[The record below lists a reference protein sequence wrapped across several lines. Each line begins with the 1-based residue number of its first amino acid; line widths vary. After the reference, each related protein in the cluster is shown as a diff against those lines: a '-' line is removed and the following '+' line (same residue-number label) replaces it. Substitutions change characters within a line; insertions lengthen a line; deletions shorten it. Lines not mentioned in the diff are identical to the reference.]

1 MIVSR
6 TVNPQTDF
14 GVLLNLAFGA
24 LKHDMQ
30 SHMADAGFD
39 DLGPSFGY
47 VFRVLDQDAP
57 SLAELA
63 MRLGIT
69 PQGAL
74 KIVAEMIDKGYVQR
88 TDDRTDGR
96 VKRLTLSARGKRAL
110 AEARRFHGMFE
121 RELGKRLGTSR
132 VATARAVLEAIIAD
146 ASKQGLEMNVRP
158 F

>member
-6 TVNPQTDF
+6 TVDRQIDF

-24 LKHDMQ
+24 LKHEMQ

-39 DLGPSFGY
+39 DLGASFGY
-47 VFRVLDQDAP
+47 VFRLVDQDSP

-63 MRLGIT
+63 ARLGIT

-74 KIVAEMIDKGYVQR
+74 KIVAEMVEKGYMHR
-88 TDDRTDGR
+88 IGDGTDRR
-96 VKRLTLSARGKRAL
+96 IKRLTLSARGKRAL

-121 RELGKRLGTSR
+121 RELGSRLGTRR

-146 ASKQGLEMNVRP
+146 ASAQGLEMYVRP

>member
-6 TVNPQTDF
+6 TVDQQIDF

-24 LKHDMQ
+24 LKHEMQ
-30 SHMADAGFD
+30 AHMANAGFD

-47 VFRVLDQDAP
+47 VFRLVDQDSP
-57 SLAELA
+57 SLADLA
-63 MRLGIT
+63 ARLGMT

-74 KIVAEMIDKGYVQR
+74 KIVAEMIEKGYLQR
-88 TDDRTDGR
+88 TGDGADRR
-96 VKRLTLSARGKRAL
+96 IKRLALSARGKRAL
-110 AEARRFHGMFE
+110 AEARRFHAMFE
-121 RELGKRLGTSR
+121 RELGSRMGTRR

-146 ASKQGLEMNVRP
+146 ASAQGLEMHVRP

>member
-6 TVNPQTDF
+6 TADHQTDF

-24 LKHDMQ
+24 LKHRMHR
-30 SHMADAGFD
+30 HMADAGFD

-47 VFRVLDQDAP
+47 VFRVLDQDSP

-63 MRLGIT
+63 ARLGIT
-69 PQGAL
+69 PQGTL
-74 KIVAEMIDKGYVQR
+74 KIVAEMIEKGYVHR
-88 TDDRTDGR
+88 TDDRDDGR
-96 VKRLTLSARGKRAL
+96 VKRLALSARGKRAL

-121 RELGKRLGTSR
+121 RELGNRLGVRR
-132 VATARAVLEAIIAD
+132 VAAARAVLEAMMTD
-146 ASKQGLEMNVRP
+146 AAEHGLEMYARP

>member
-6 TVNPQTDF
+6 TIAPPADF
-14 GVLLNLAFGA
+14 GILLNLAFGA
-24 LKHDMQ
+24 LKHEMQ

-63 MRLGIT
+63 ARLGIT

-74 KIVAEMIDKGYVQR
+74 KIVAEMIDKGYVHR

-110 AEARRFHGMFE
+110 AEARRFHTMFE
-121 RELGKRLGTSR
+121 RDLGKRHGAGR
-132 VATARAVLEAIIAD
+132 VATARSVLEAIIAD
-146 ASKQGLEMNVRP
+146 GSRQGLEMHVRP

>member
-1 MIVSR
+1 MSVSR
-6 TVNPQTDF
+6 TGDERTDF

-24 LKHDMQ
+24 LKQGMQ

-47 VFRVLDQDAP
+47 VFRVLDGDSP

-63 MRLGIT
+63 ARLGIT

-74 KIVAEMIDKGYVQR
+74 KIVAEMIEKGYVHR

-121 RELGKRLGTSR
+121 RELGQRLGAQR
-132 VATARAVLEAIIAD
+132 VATARAVLEGIIVD
-146 ASKQGLEMNVRP
+146 ASGQKLEMDVRP

>member
-6 TVNPQTDF
+6 IVERQTDF

-24 LKHDMQ
+24 LKHEMQ
-30 SHMADAGFD
+30 AHMADAGFG

-47 VFRVLDQDAP
+47 VFRLVDQDAP

-63 MRLGIT
+63 ARLGIT
-69 PQGAL
+69 PQGTL
-74 KIVAEMIDKGYVQR
+74 KIVAEMIDKGYMHR
-88 TDDRTDGR
+88 ADDETDKR
-96 VKRLTLSARGKRAL
+96 VTRLTLSPRGKRAL
-110 AEARRFHGMFE
+110 AEARRFHGIFE
-121 RELGKRLGTSR
+121 RDLGNRLGTRR

-146 ASKQGLEMNVRP
+146 ASAQGLEMHVRP

>member
-6 TVNPQTDF
+6 TVDPQADF

-24 LKHDMQ
+24 LKHEMQ
-30 SHMADAGFD
+30 SHMTDAGFD

-47 VFRVLDQDAP
+47 VFRVLDQESP

-63 MRLGIT
+63 ARLGIT

-74 KIVAEMIDKGYVQR
+74 KIVADMSDKGYVQR

-110 AEARRFHGMFE
+110 AEARRFHGTFE
-121 RELGKRLGTSR
+121 RELEKRLGPSR
-132 VATARAVLEAIIAD
+132 VATARSVLEAIVAD
-146 ASKQGLEMNVRP
+146 GSRQGLEMHVRP

>member
-6 TVNPQTDF
+6 TVDPRSDF

-24 LKHDMQ
+24 LKREMQ
-30 SHMADAGFD
+30 AHMTDAGFG

-47 VFRVLDQDAP
+47 VFRLLDQDSP

-63 MRLGIT
+63 TRLGIT

-74 KIVAEMIDKGYVQR
+74 KIVADMVNRGYVDR
-88 TDDRTDGR
+88 TDDGADRR
-96 VKRLTLSARGKRAL
+96 IRRLTLSPRGKRAL
-110 AEARRFHGMFE
+110 AEARRFHSMFE
-121 RELGKRLGTSR
+121 RDLGRRLGPRR
-132 VATARAVLEAIIAD
+132 VATARAVLEAIIGD
-146 ASKQGLEMNVRP
+146 ATVKGLAMDVRP

>member
-1 MIVSR
+1 MIVSS
-6 TVNPQTDF
+6 TLDPQIDF

-24 LKHDMQ
+24 LKHEMRA
-30 SHMADAGFD
+30 HMANAGFD

-47 VFRVLDQDAP
+47 VFRLVDQDSP

-63 MRLGIT
+63 ARLGMT

-74 KIVAEMIDKGYVQR
+74 KIVAEMIDKGYMHR
-88 TDDRTDGR
+88 IGDGADRR
-96 VKRLTLSARGKRAL
+96 IKRLALSARGKRAL

-121 RELGKRLGTSR
+121 RELGSRMGKRR

-146 ASKQGLEMNVRP
+146 ASAQGLEMHLRP

>member
-6 TVNPQTDF
+6 IADAQVDF

-24 LKHDMQ
+24 LKHQMQ
-30 SHMADAGFD
+30 SHMTDAGFT

-47 VFRVLDQDAP
+47 VFRVLDRESP

-63 MRLGIT
+63 ERLGIT
-69 PQGAL
+69 SQGAL
-74 KIVAEMIDKGYVQR
+74 KIVTEMIDKGYALR
-88 TDDRTDGR
+88 TDDRADGR
-96 VKRLTLSARGKRAL
+96 VKRLTLSARGRRAL

-121 RELGKRLGTSR
+121 RDLGKRLGAQR
-132 VATARAVLEAIIAD
+132 VATARAVLEAITAD
-146 ASKQGLEMNVRP
+146 ASEQGLEMHLRP

>member
-6 TVNPQTDF
+6 TVDRQTDF

-24 LKHDMQ
+24 LKHEMHA
-30 SHMADAGFD
+30 HMADAGFD

-47 VFRVLDQDAP
+47 VFRLVDQDSP
-57 SLAELA
+57 SLGELA
-63 MRLGIT
+63 ARLDIT

-74 KIVAEMIDKGYVQR
+74 KIVADMVDKGYLHR
-88 TDDRTDGR
+88 IDDGTDGR
-96 VKRLTLSARGKRAL
+96 IKRVALSARGKRAL
-110 AEARRFHGMFE
+110 AEARRFHGLFE
-121 RELGKRLGTSR
+121 RDLGSRLGARR

-146 ASKQGLEMNVRP
+146 ASAQGLETHLRP